1 MRVLL
6 HANAATGARTG
17 VGHYTAELLRALGEE
32 PSIRVFSYPNPHL
45 ARIRERLGGGRPPA
59 GWDGGTAVVASPG
72 APPKDYRFTLRH
84 ITRTPL
90 RLGWRL
96 IMATYLRAAFD
107 PRLVDLYHE
116 PNFFPLRT
124 RLPTVVTVHDLSAVL
139 HPEWHPA
146 SRVALFEKEFLPR
159 ISEIAHVLTVSDAA
173 RAEIIRTFNL
183 PPERVTRAYN
193 GVRVGLRSRPAAEI
207 APTLRRLGLPDAYFL
222 HVGTLEPRKNLLML
236 MQAYAALPGD
246 LRARCP
252 MVLAGTWG
260 WRFEQLAGYFESIAK
275 HRNVIHLGY
284 VAEEDLPA
292 VYGGARALVFPT
304 WYEGFGMPA
313 AEMLARGGAVLASDT
328 PAVAEVLGSCG
339 YRIDPADA
347 DGWQSAMRRAITDDD
362 WIMTLRVGTIER
374 AAEFTWANCARDTV
388 AGYVAALGS
397 RRSTPRIHTKTEP
410 IRPTTCG
417 PCGAS
422 STSTTTRPT
431 ISAGPKS

>member
-6 HANAATGARTG
+6 HTHAAAGARTG
-17 VGHYTAELLRALGEE
+17 VGHYTAEILAALQDVPGV
-32 PSIRVFSYPNPHL
+32 RVFPYPNPRL
-45 ARIRERLGGGRPPA
+45 ARLRERLGGGRPPA
-59 GWDGGTAVVASPG
+59 GWDGGTAVVAAPG

-84 ITRTPL
+84 VVRTPF

-96 IMATYLRAAFD
+96 AMATYARAAFD

-146 SRVALFEKEFLPR
+146 NRVALFEREFLPR
-159 ISEIAHVLTVSDAA
+159 IREFAHILTVSDAA

-183 PPERVTRAYN
+183 PTDRVTRAYN
-193 GVRVGLRSRPAAEI
+193 GVRAGLRPRPAAEI
-207 APTLRRLGLPDAYFL
+207 APTLHRLGLPDSYLL

-236 MQAYAALPGD
+236 MKAYTSLPAE
-246 LRARCP
+246 LLARCP
-252 MVLAGTWG
+252 LVLVGPWG
-260 WRFEQLAGYFESIAK
+260 WRFEELAGYYEAGAK

-284 VAEEDLPA
+284 VAEADLPA
-292 VYGGARALVFPT
+292 VYAGARALIFPT

-313 AEMLARGGAVLASDT
+313 AEMLACGGAVLASDT
-328 PAVAEVLGSCG
+328 PAVTEILGGCG
-339 YRIDPADA
+339 TRIDPADA
-347 DGWQSAMRRAITDDD
+347 DAWRSAMQRAITDDD
-362 WIMTLRVGTIER
+362 WLGTLRLGAIER
-374 AAEFTWANCARDTV
+374 AAEFTWANCARDTA
-388 AGYVAALGS
+388 AGYAAAL
-397 RRSTPRIHTKTEP
+397 RPAIHTTTGP
-410 IRPTTCG
+410 NRPYPGG

-431 ISAGPKS
+431 TSAGPKS